1 VPFDAAATDATREVA
16 TPQGG
21 VKANFSLTDN
31 KDWFDCKNTINSLS
45 NASEHLPGFEN
56 VPTTAS
62 DQGKGAHHA
71 PHGHRHGHRNIPRTD
86 GRDPD
91 QGTTGEVNHQ
101 FAAPVR
107 SQGLSRDSINHAT
120 ARGGDAVSGVIHGP
134 NNEVSAKL
142 TDLICAESQ
151 LLSRNQSDQKADKAS
166 GGQDV
171 GEVAHGKENEYADG
185 FRQAVEANHVDAK
198 LRSLVDRLGHVPIG
212 RTSFAGDDLETDFAM
227 NSLGSDVITNFRQE
241 FVVDRAP
248 TTVSVHDLTI
258 VHKDGR
264 ILLTTPE
271 GLALCKPD
279 GKPMMAVELGSYLSP
294 DGTFSMDG
302 HGKIARAG
310 SRVNEADPRAYRRVE
325 TASDRSLSDA
335 RKHSTERAAESNSM
349 FSREL
354 HTHAHEG
361 AEHLAENTHIE
372 TFEHQ
377 LSRLLDNLAAAVAS
391 SIRSLERKSEAEEQ
405 LTDDKLPVADDPENY
420 RVKPNSREETGNAD
434 ASGTNQFVAKPFIR
448 KSADDE
454 ESSNED
460 GNSEETDD
468 IKEETQKE
476 VLSQTQSAVINQSSG
491 VQGYSD
497 PQQPQ
502 MQTTTSQTQATDAEQ
517 FLRTSPAVYAGVSI
531 A

>member
-1 VPFDAAATDATREVA
+1 MPFDAAATDATREVA

-21 VKANFSLTDN
+21 VKANFSLSDN

-62 DQGKGAHHA
+62 EHGKDALHA
-71 PHGHRHGHRNIPRTD
+71 PHGHRHGHRNIPRSD

-91 QGTTGEVNHQ
+91 QGTTGEINHQ
-101 FAAPVR
+101 FAAPAR
-107 SQGLSRDSINHAT
+107 SQGLGRDSINHAT
-120 ARGGDAVSGVIHGP
+120 ARGGDSVSGVVHGP

-142 TDLICAESQ
+142 TDLISAESQ

-171 GEVAHGKENEYADG
+171 GEVAHGKENEYAYG
-185 FRQAVEANHVDAK
+185 FRQAVEANHVEAR
-198 LRSLVDRLGHVPIG
+198 LRSLVDKLGHVPIG

-279 GKPMMAVELGSYLSP
+279 GKPMMAVELGSYLSS

-302 HGKIARAG
+302 QGRIAQTG
-310 SRVNEADPRAYRRVE
+310 SRVNEADQQAPRRVE
-325 TASDRSLSDA
+325 TANHRSVIDGQ
-335 RKHSTERAAESNSM
+335 KHSAERGFELNSM
-349 FSREL
+349 FSRDL
-354 HTHAHEG
+354 RTHGYEV
-361 AEHLAENTHIE
+361 AEHLAENTQIE
-372 TFEHQ
+372 SFEDQ
-377 LSRLLDNLAAAVAS
+377 LSRLFDNLAAAVAS
-391 SIRSLERKSEAEEQ
+391 SIRSLERKSEAEDE
-405 LTDDKLPVADDPENY
+405 LTNDKLPVADDPENY

-454 ESSNED
+454 ESHED
-460 GNSEETDD
+460 GNSQETDD
-468 IKEETQKE
+468 TKEETQKE
-476 VLSQTQSAVINQSSG
+476 VLSQTQASVINQNSG
-491 VQGYSD
+491 GQGCSD

-502 MQTTTSQTQATDAEQ
+502 THTTTGQNHESDAEQ
-517 FLRTSPAVYAGVSI
+517 GWLTSSVVYAGIST